1 MAISLSSVSNQLAL
15 TNSSIGID
23 PSSGS
28 INVSGSPGTISSGD
42 SVVQSLEKL
51 DTAIENLQS
60 VDASL
65 SMNKADKS
73 GSDFYGPIGIQAS
86 FISSTKWTFSVNAS
100 NQLIFNYNGTDVAT
114 VNTDG
119 TSSFGGGGGGTIA
132 APSVYQNV
140 DGATTTFTIEAGRT
154 ENDILVFYNGVCLLP
169 TIDYTISGTTLTT
182 TFTPAATSDV
192 VIRYMAI

>member
-15 TNSSIGID
+15 TNTSIGID

-51 DTAIENLQS
+51 DTAIQNLSS

-65 SMNKADKS
+65 SMNKANLS
-73 GSDFYGPIGIQAS
+73 GANFYGPIGVQES
-86 FISSTKWTFSVNAS
+86 FISATKWTFSVNAS
-100 NQLIFNYNGTDVAT
+100 NQLIFNYNGTDVAS

-119 TSSFGGGGGGTIA
+119 TSSFGGGGGTIA
-132 APSVYQNV
+132 SPTVCENV
-140 DGATTTFTIEAGRT
+140 DGSTTTFTIEAGRT
-154 ENDILVFYNGVCLLP
+154 ENDVLVFYNGVCLVP
-169 TIDYTISGTTLTT
+169 TVDYTISGTTLTT